1 MIEASERIARFGPH
15 DHLIGIVTRPQHPR
29 PDAPACLLLNAGVVH
44 RIGPHRI
51 NVKLARALAQDG
63 ITSIRMDLS
72 GLGDSAPAAA
82 AMHSG
87 AQAIADLR
95 AAMAHLEATEGA
107 TRFVMFGLCSG
118 AVNAYRLAL
127 ADPRIVGLL
136 MFDGYV
142 YPTFKTHFLRR
153 RARARTLSWGDL
165 ARKPAQWLIR
175 MGKARPEVPESA
187 GSNDEH
193 LRIPTRAQFAQAMDA
208 LVARGTSVYLM
219 YSGSFIEGYNYDDQ
233 LRDRFRGA
241 KFLDGVR
248 HDYVPDIDHTATS
261 LPAQRKLIAA
271 VRDWVQGVAGATG
284 NNGSS
289 T

>member
-1 MIEASERIARFGPH
+1 MTEASERIACFGPH
-15 DHLIGIVTRPQHPR
+15 DHLIGIVTRPEHPR
-29 PDAPACLLLNAGVVH
+29 ADAPACLLLNAGVVH

-95 AAMAHLEATEGA
+95 AAMAHLEATEG
-107 TRFVMFGLCSG
+107 TRRFVLFGLCSG

-127 ADPRIVGLL
+127 ADTRVVGLL

-153 RARARTLSWGDL
+153 RARVRTLSWRDL
-165 ARKPAQWLIR
+165 ARKPAQWLVR
-175 MGKARPEVPESA
+175 MSKTRPETPESA
-187 GSNDEH
+187 GSSDEH
-193 LRIPTRAQFAQAMDA
+193 LRRPTRVQFAQAMDT
-208 LVARGTSVYLM
+208 LIARGTSVYLM
-219 YSGSFIEGYNYDDQ
+219 YSGSFIEGYNYDNQ

-241 KFLDGVR
+241 KFLDGIR

-271 VRDWVQGVAGATG
+271 VRDWIQGVAGAAG